1 MRPFTATYRLQLH
14 RQFDFAAAQS
24 LLPYLNTL
32 GVSDLYLSPITEAR
46 AGSLHGYD
54 VIDPTRISSE
64 RGGLA
69 GFRSLAHAAQAIGLG
84 IVVDIVPNHQTAHES
99 NPAWWQFLRDGIEAP
114 TARWF
119 DITWDAPW
127 PAVRGRITLPVL
139 GEHYAE
145 ALRSG
150 KLALA
155 WHADA
160 GLVVTYADRIFP
172 INRAGWQQFL
182 DRVLSHALPAPLHQ
196 QIAALAQRVAEG
208 KSSLVEASATLRG
221 LAASFQ
227 QVAQALEHAI
237 AAFRPSN
244 DPEVQARLDCIL
256 AAQHYRLTFWR
267 SGQQQLTLRRFFDI
281 TELAGIRQEDRVVR
295 EATHGLILSLMDAG
309 LVRGVRVDHIDGLAE
324 PTAYLHWLNQRVQ
337 ASTKGTGVVLVE
349 KILTGNE
356 RLSQDWPV
364 DGTTGYDF
372 LAHCTRVLLDP
383 QGVAQLVA
391 LHGRVLAEDPRF
403 AEQPNFSTIAAA
415 ARQEVLATLFSSEID
430 LLTFWLAELAAGIPE
445 GRDVSLQAL
454 RQALCAVT
462 AAVPVYRTY
471 RAGQALS
478 APDRAA
484 ITAAL
489 TAARATCDETAAL
502 DVLHRV
508 LFAQEEVGT
517 LFPTAAWRR
526 WMIRWQ
532 QLTGAAIAKGVED
545 TALYRDPRLLAL
557 NEVGSDPAAGPL
569 SIEAFHAWCQE
580 RQARWPRALNTL
592 STHDTKRS
600 EDVRARLLAL
610 CQLPDLWESA
620 LTAARAALT
629 PFRRTI
635 GGQPFPRP
643 YLALL
648 ALQTLVAAWP
658 FDDNDV
664 PMFAQRLADYLLK
677 AAREAKL
684 ETSWLNPQPS
694 SEEAILQFAQ
704 QLICG
709 PEGAAV
715 RRALAPV
722 RDTIAWVGALE
733 SLAQRAIACM
743 APGVPDIYQG
753 CEGWSFS
760 LVDPDNR
767 RPVDFE
773 RLAYHLAQLGDPERP
788 TVEHATELLQHWQD
802 GRIKLFLTRQAL
814 HLRRTLPAP
823 FLEGAYAPLHI
834 HGPQR
839 DQVLAFG
846 RIHDRQWIVT
856 VVTRFPARVHHD
868 VGERQTLPPATAWGE
883 TVLQLPPEAPTRWQC
898 VLTGQTFSLGTSQGL
913 TLALRDILAVWP
925 LAILHNMDGG

>member
-1 MRPFTATYRLQLH
+1 MRAFTATYRLQLH
-14 RQFDFAAAQS
+14 RQFDFAAVQS
-24 LLPYLNTL
+24 LVPYLNAL

-54 VIDPTRISSE
+54 VIDPTQISRE

-69 GFRSLAHAAQAIGLG
+69 GFRSLVHAAQAIGLG
-84 IVVDIVPNHQTAHES
+84 IIVDIVPNHQAAHES
-99 NPAWWQFLRDGIEAP
+99 NPAWWQFLRDGLDTP

-119 DITWDAPW
+119 DIAWDAPW

-139 GEHYAE
+139 GEPYAE

-160 GLVVTYADRIFP
+160 GLVITYADRIFP
-172 INRAGWQQFL
+172 VNRAGWQQFL
-182 DRVLSHALPAPLHQ
+182 EHVLTHTLPPPLHQ

-208 KSSLVEASATLRG
+208 KSSLAEASATLRG
-221 LAASFQ
+221 LANSDQ
-227 QVAQALEHAI
+227 HVAQALAHAI
-237 AAFRPSN
+237 AAFQQA
-244 DPEVQARLDCIL
+244 DTPEAQARLDRML
-256 AAQHYRLTFWR
+256 AAQHYRLAFWR
-267 SGQQQLTLRRFFDI
+267 SGLQQLTLRRFFDI
-281 TELAGIRQEDRVVR
+281 TELAGIRQEDLAVR

-309 LVRGVRVDHIDGLAE
+309 LVHGVRVDHIDGLAE

-337 ASTKGTGVVLVE
+337 ASTRGTGVVLVE
-349 KILTGNE
+349 KILTGDE
-356 RLSQDWPV
+356 RLPQDWPI

-372 LAHCTRVLLDP
+372 LAHCTRVLLNP
-383 QGVAQLVA
+383 QGAAQLAA
-391 LHGRVLAEDPRF
+391 LHGSVLAEDPHF
-403 AEQPNFSTIAAA
+403 AEQPDFPTLATA
-415 ARQEVLATLFSSEID
+415 ARHEVLNTLFTSEID

-445 GRDVSLQAL
+445 GRDVPLQAL

-471 RAGQALS
+471 RVGPALS
-478 APDRAA
+478 APDHAA

-489 TAARATCDETAAL
+489 TAARATCEDTAAL

-508 LFAQEEVGT
+508 LLAREEVGT

-557 NEVGSDPAAGPL
+557 NDVGCDPAAGPL
-569 SIEAFHAWCQE
+569 SIEAFHRWCQE
-580 RQARWPRALNTL
+580 RQARWPRSLNAL

-610 CQLPDLWESA
+610 SQLPDMWASA
-620 LTAARAALT
+620 LVAARVALT

-635 GGQPFPRP
+635 GGQHFPRP

-658 FDDNDV
+658 FDENDV
-664 PMFAQRLADYLLK
+664 PTFAQRFADYLLK

-704 QLICG
+704 QLVCG
-709 PEGAAV
+709 SEGAAV
-715 RRALAPV
+715 RDALAPV
-722 RDTIAWVGALE
+722 RDAIAWVGALA

-773 RLAYHLAQLGDPERP
+773 RLAYHLAQLCDPDRP
-788 TVEHATELLQHWQD
+788 TVEHATELLQDWRD

-814 HLRRTLPAP
+814 HLRRHSPAL
-823 FLEGAYAPLHI
+823 FLEGAYVPLHV

-839 DQVLAFG
+839 DQVLAFA
-846 RIHDRQWIVT
+846 RIHDHQWVVT
-856 VVTRFPARVHHD
+856 VVTRFPARVHRD
-868 VGERQTLPPATAWGE
+868 VGEQQTLPPPTAWGE

-898 VLTGQTFSLGTSQGL
+898 ILTGQTFSLGTAQGL

-925 LAILHNMDGG
+925 LAILRNLDGG